1 MDALGGFSMSTKR
14 TYVEGREDQYR
25 EMLQQLANFSAK
37 YKGVRGELLAKV
49 RAELEQ
55 LKPNASGLAFIPGSA
70 PATVP
75 AAAAPAVAA
84 QPIAH
89 AGVNPSCR
97 VCGREMRLNG
107 TDGRFVCQNGHVR

>member
-1 MDALGGFSMSTKR
+1 MSTKR

-49 RAELEQ
+49 RAELEV

-70 PATVP
+70 PASAPVS
-75 AAAAPAVAA
+75 APAQSTA

-89 AGVNPSCR
+89 ACANPSCR